1 MTEITPAHKQ
11 SQVQALSS
19 AGCPPMVTVG
29 DPGTQGEAVAGMQG
43 CGARRALMTAGF
55 VGLLHSPKGLIFANG
70 AKSMIVAA
78 AASLPAALTG
88 EAANAEGVEPKL
100 QVNTALSTTRTAMVE
115 TQTSNQRRSCGL
127 PGGERA

>member
-1 MTEITPAHKQ
+1 
-11 SQVQALSS
+11 
-19 AGCPPMVTVG
+19 
-29 DPGTQGEAVAGMQG
+29 
-43 CGARRALMTAGF
+43 MTAGF

-78 AASLPAALTG
+78 AAAALPAALTG